1 MSEVN
6 NRKQLKIPPSH
17 DVGVHFYYRNLL
29 AGSDYVQAY
38 IREYIA
44 LFDEPH
50 AKFFEAVNAG
60 EKIDSSERRQMPYE
74 ALVAVLED
82 AGVGEKILGQ
92 IKEHISHLAG
102 GLGKPLDYLRV
113 REFLSFCGIDGIFDL
128 ESKQHIRQERKVRRI
143 PPTIVPERWRAA
155 PDVED
160 IRQDIA
166 FMMDNTNRIPELDA
180 QIKKLNSTVWG
191 EFIVQVTKDVQNTPV
206 PTDLEPLRLEY
217 LQARP
222 ALVPLNEEL
231 LGLNAL
237 RASTIVEMKDQYA
250 PMDPDFKLPAL
261 GIEFDKSWY
270 DQGEALINRQK
281 PYRQIFDK
289 YMASLGHKKGDP
301 EYDSFDWQNIRSR
314 SFAIW
319 DWTYRDYTASP
330 VNRGVLADARMG
342 DFDKGFVKAVKDE
355 LKDGLLGILNLPYKI
370 ELVEGSDDKYAIV
383 CNDCVTETF
392 TLQQV
397 YDLETKVIA
406 EAEKADKNPANKPR
420 RSTASKPAGAPPAKP
435 QKPVKSAQQKEK
447 EKLEREQRILGVL
460 VANGVD
466 PSEISAHD
474 ANGVKT
480 GAAESAVASP
490 GQNVATD
497 NSAEVKMPNS
507 PSSATDEAPPAA
519 MGPNVAESDPDT
531 TKLAEAPESASVA
544 TPVAEEEEEEEL
556 LFPDAGVSGEGGL
569 DDNGNRIKDEAA
581 GEKPLADSAVVN
593 FGDVAPDRGAPK
605 TTEPSKTVEKP
616 ATPKE
621 STSPPKEPATTSTT
635 EKNGKSYDSG
645 KKQSLYPERPRED
658 QRPQRDQR
666 QPTQQY
672 MGGGM
677 GGGYG
682 GGMRGFNPQ
691 SITVDMGLG
700 HVVRSLAGLG
710 RSVRDS
716 LRPAGPNVFEATESL
731 NKSVGQI
738 SDARSALESGFD
750 QSGAPLTDEAKIS
763 RWTKL
768 NGELLALNGQ
778 VKTLERVPKGSMD
791 DDTIKSFKNAAK
803 ELNATKDFAKKESQS
818 PGKLGELATEAMKAA
833 EQMAQV
839 LMNIVKAIM
848 SVFSRN
854 KSPSP

>member
-191 EFIVQVTKDVQNTPV
+191 EFILQVTKDVQNTPV
-206 PTDLEPLRLEY
+206 PADLEPLRLEY

-237 RASTIVEMKDQYA
+237 RASTIAEMKDQYA

-289 YMASLGHKKGDP
+289 YMAGLGHKKGDP

-370 ELVEGSDDKYAIV
+370 ELVEGSDDRYAIV

-406 EAEKADKNPANKPR
+406 EAEKADKNPANKTR
-420 RSTASKPAGAPPAKP
+420 RNTTSKPVSAPSAKP
-435 QKPVKSAQQKEK
+435 QKPVKSADQKAK
-447 EKLEREQRILGVL
+447 EKLEREQRIRGVL

-466 PSEISAHD
+466 ASEISAHD

-480 GAAESAVASP
+480 NANENAAKPQPEQIAAEEH
-490 GQNVATD
+490 T
-497 NSAEVKMPNS
+497 EVTMPNS
-507 PSSATDEAPPAA
+507 SPQASQEATPAVLEHDA
-519 MGPNVAESDPDT
+519 AT
-531 TKLAEAPESASVA
+531 SASVSTELPKA
-544 TPVAEEEEEEEL
+544 AASGPAVPPVVEEEEL
-556 LFPDAGVSGEGGL
+556 LFPNAGVSGEGGL
-569 DDNGNRIKDEAA
+569 DDNGNKIKDAVEDQTPTVD
-581 GEKPLADSAVVN
+581 GAVVN
-593 FGDVAPDRGAPK
+593 FGDVAPDRGVLKPS
-605 TTEPSKTVEKP
+605 EPSKIVEQP

-621 STSPPKEPATTSTT
+621 PTSKLKDPVSTSPSD
-635 EKNGKSYDSG
+635 KNVKSNDSG
-645 KKQSLYPERPRED
+645 KKPSAYPERPRED
-658 QRPQRDQR
+658 QRPQRDQL
-666 QPTQQY
+666 QPAPQY
-672 MGGGM
+672 MGGGGM

-691 SITVDMGLG
+691 SITVDMGFG
-700 HVVRSLAGLG
+700 HVVRGLAGLG
-710 RSVRDS
+710 RSVRES

-738 SDARSALESGFD
+738 SDSRSALESGLD
-750 QSGAPLTDEAKIS
+750 QSGASLTDEAKIAH
-763 RWTKL
+763 WTKL
-768 NGELLALNGQ
+768 NGQLKALHGQ
-778 VKTLERVPKGSMD
+778 VKTLERVPRGAME
-791 DDTIKSFKNAAK
+791 DDTLKSFKNAAK
-803 ELNATKDFAKKESQS
+803 ELNATKDFAKKESQA
-818 PGKLGELATEAMKAA
+818 PGKLGELATEALKAT

-839 LMNIVKAIM
+839 LMNIVKVIM
-848 SVFSRN
+848 NVFSRN